1 MKAYTVGTNADFGD
15 PDGQWVERYGVE
27 KDGAVLVRPDGH
39 VAWRQ
44 RAGVTDP
51 AREMERAMHSMFL
64 GRA

>member
-1 MKAYTVGTNADFGD
+1 VGAEGNVGD
-15 PDGQWVERYGVE
+15 PDGQWAEAYGVE

-44 RAGVTDP
+44 HSGVTDP
-51 AREMERAMHSMFL
+51 VRAIEGALRAMSI